1 MGENI
6 CKQWNQQQSNIQN
19 MQTVHVAQYQKDKQP
34 NQNRG
39 RAKKTFHQRRHT
51 DDQQAHE
58 KCPIS
63 LITREI
69 KVKTSTIINAGER
82 VGRK

>member
-39 RAKKTFHQRRHT
+39 RSKKTFHQRRHT

-58 KCPIS
+58 KYPIS